1 VTHAH
6 VTRILIEKH
15 RAIGVEYIRNGQRHR
30 VFAEREVILSAGAIQ
45 SPQLLMLSGIGK
57 PEDLKQHD
65 IEVVS
70 ENAAVGR
77 NLQDHI
83 QAGFEFERTPS
94 SPFRKAMRL
103 DRIAYAVNAAY
114 FAGRG
119 FASDLPSGWTAFLK
133 TDPALPMPDI
143 QLLFRATPIES
154 WPYLPPFVDA
164 FKDGF
169 SCRAVLLRPQ
179 SRGSIQLRS
188 ADPLQPP
195 VINQGFLQTSADRK
209 TLRDGVRLIGEITA
223 QKAVKPFVAARLDEL
238 PGNPADDDIDS
249 HIRATAGTVRHPI
262 GTCRM
267 GRADDAHSAV
277 DAHLRVKNV
286 EALRV
291 VDASVMPD
299 LTGGNINAV
308 VMMIAEKAA
317 DLIKGSCI

>member
-1 VTHAH
+1 
-6 VTRILIEKH
+6 
-15 RAIGVEYIRNGQRHR
+15 
-30 VFAEREVILSAGAIQ
+30 
-45 SPQLLMLSGIGK
+45 
-57 PEDLKQHD
+57 
-65 IEVVS
+65 
-70 ENAAVGR
+70 
-77 NLQDHI
+77 
-83 QAGFEFERTPS
+83 
-94 SPFRKAMRL
+94 
-103 DRIAYAVNAAY
+103 
-114 FAGRG
+114 
-119 FASDLPSGWTAFLK
+119 
-133 TDPALPMPDI
+133 MPDI
-143 QLLFRATPIES
+143 QLLFRATPIRS

-164 FKDGF
+164 FEDGF

-223 QKAVKPFVAARLDEL
+223 QKAVRPFVAARLDEL
-238 PGNPADDDIDS
+238 PGHPADDDIDS

-267 GRADDAHSAV
+267 GRADDANSVV

-308 VMMIAEKAA
+308 VIMIAEKAA
-317 DLIKGSCI
+317 DLIKGSRL